1 MLNEFKEFIKKGN
14 AIQLAIGFVMGVAFQ
29 GIVKSLVDD
38 LIMPLV
44 SLLTGGVDLV
54 NKFVSLD
61 GNVYETYQ
69 AAVDAG
75 AAVFA
80 YGRFINAIINF
91 IIIAFVLFL
100 IVKALNKMQKEE
112 AAEVTTKTCPHC
124 QTEIP
129 LAATRCPH
137 CTSQLT
143 D

>member
-38 LIMPLV
+38 LIMPIV
-44 SLLTGGVDLV
+44 SLVTGGVDLV

-61 GNVYETYQ
+61 GNAYDTYQ

-80 YGRFINAIINF
+80 YGKFFNAIINF

-100 IVKALNKMQKEE
+100 IVKSLNKMQKEE
-112 AAEVTTKTCPHC
+112 EAEVTTKACPHC

-129 LAATRCPH
+129 LSATRCPH

-143 D
+143 E